1 MSVYTEYDRLRD
13 ELKCDLENCL
23 EKAKELML
31 GTKIWGYDHMKE
43 DYAEELYFA
52 IKNAIKK
59 V

>member
-13 ELKCDLENCL
+13 ELKIELGHCL

-31 GTKIWGYDHMKE
+31 GTDIWGYDHMKE

-52 IKNAIKK
+52 IKNLLKK